1 MNTNHVPAHAI
12 YGVQVNGYR
21 LNAVAD
27 ARLAPPSGPYLGRG
41 EKCAGNDDTCNAN
54 RVRGQL
60 FCAGHLKSLEKA
72 AREAAVTEGGDS
84 DGV

>member
-1 MNTNHVPAHAI
+1 MTKNHVPAHTL

-21 LNAVAD
+21 LNAVAN
-27 ARLAPPSGPYLGRG
+27 ARIAPPSGPYVGRG
-41 EKCAGNDDTCNAN
+41 DKCAGNDDTCNAN

-60 FCAGHLKSLEKA
+60 FCAGHLKSLAKA
-72 AREAAVTEGGDS
+72 AKAETVGGDN